1 MATRS
6 TISLE
11 FADGTIGQVYCHW
24 DGYLAHNGKMLM
36 EYYSNPFILRDL
48 IDLGSLSSLRP
59 QIGTK
64 HPFSMFEA
72 NMTQDEYANLYRDMC
87 TFYERDRGERSA
99 DATYFKDYLH
109 FLVDGQGRLSRAKGA
124 VAPIYLGAQ
133 ILQTDGLAAIDQQ
146 VFSLN
151 VLWDQMIK
159 QSRIYGVFH
168 QGGWCDVGHPEA
180 IALAESLLHG

>member
-24 DGYLAHNGKMLM
+24 DGYLAHNGKMLQ

-87 TFYERDRGERSA
+87 TFYGRDRGEGQYE
-99 DATYFKDYLH
+99 ATYFKDYLH
-109 FLVDGQGRLSRAKGA
+109 FLVDGQQEEYDYILRNVDGVATWFVSDHGSDYMLLTEAFAKEA
-124 VAPIYLGAQ
+124 QAELEVA
-133 ILQTDGLAAIDQQ
+133 
-146 VFSLN
+146 
-151 VLWDQMIK
+151 
-159 QSRIYGVFH
+159 
-168 QGGWCDVGHPEA
+168 
-180 IALAESLLHG
+180 

>member
-6 TISLE
+6 TIALE

-24 DGYLAHNGKMLM
+24 DGYLAHNGKMLQ
-36 EYYSNPFILRDL
+36 EYYSNPFVLRDL

-87 TFYERDRGERSA
+87 TFYGRDRGEGQYE
-99 DATYFKDYLH
+99 ATYFKDYLH
-109 FLVDGQGRLSRAKGA
+109 FLVDGQQEEYDYILRNVNGIATWFVSDHDGDFVTLKSAIMDEEDRIAQDETDE
-124 VAPIYLGAQ
+124 VAY
-133 ILQTDGLAAIDQQ
+133 
-146 VFSLN
+146 
-151 VLWDQMIK
+151 
-159 QSRIYGVFH
+159 
-168 QGGWCDVGHPEA
+168 
-180 IALAESLLHG
+180 